1 MIILKHPVALGTS
14 SIVLKR
20 EIPDVEVGY
29 AITTDEYNIIL
40 NKLGINAKGDITMQG
55 IGYYSNISTLIRGL
69 LSKQLILE
77 GSVLTDLQ
85 SIEDKMEEFAQKICK
100 TLEHTNDAK

>member
-1 MIILKHPVALGTS
+1 MIILKHPVALGTT
-14 SIVLKR
+14 SIVLKH
-20 EIPDVEVGY
+20 EIPDVEAGF

-69 LSKQLILE
+69 LSKQLLLE
-77 GSVLTDLQ
+77 GSTLSDLK

-100 TLEHTNDAK
+100 TLEYVNGN